1 MSYLSFYSPLLRELG
16 QGSVHLARTMPVWG
30 SDVFFHGNL
39 HDFWGRR
46 VDHGFGDAD
55 IHETL
60 STIQITADLPGV
72 KRADIQVHCNGD
84 VLSISGKRQEI
95 QTLTDDVYNSVERAF
110 GSVCKHIRLPHNVD
124 VSKITA
130 RYTDGVLSVD
140 IPNPSPSTEP
150 GREVSIPVL
159 YNVC

>member
-30 SDVFFHGNL
+30 SDV
-39 HDFWGRR
+39 R

-140 IPNPSPSTEP
+140 IPKPIPSTEP